1 MIKLTQRL
9 FEVKESTRKKI
20 ENITAAYQRAVDE
33 YEAEMI
39 KFESSPYGETPIG
52 PAQPPSYKLKEG
64 DYDCTE
70 VDMYLSPSEVV
81 YVSQTLEKDT
91 VIMVKIAKEIVVKET
106 VEEVYALLN
115 K

>member
-9 FEVKESTRKKI
+9 FEIKESTRKKI
-20 ENITAAYQRAVDE
+20 ENLTAAYQRAVDE

-39 KFESSPYGETPIG
+39 KFESSPYGEAPIG
-52 PAQPPSYKLKEG
+52 PSQPPTYKLKEG

-70 VDMYLSPSEVV
+70 VDMYLNPSEIV
-81 YVSQTLEKDT
+81 YVSQSLEKDT
-91 VIMVKIAKEIVVKET
+91 VIMTKISKEIVVKET

-115 K
+115 N